1 MIDLTGLSV
10 KQLDA
15 VVQSAQQRK
24 EFLQKRPSA
33 ARVRAQVVKY
43 VAGYGYSI
51 EELFGSA
58 PSRRTA
64 AARRAPVKRAGTSG
78 KVPAK
83 YRNPANPDETWSGRG
98 RAPRWLAA
106 QLAKGKKI
114 DRFLIKD

>member
-64 AARRAPVKRAGTSG
+64 AARRAPVKRAER
-78 KVPAK
+78 PARCQRSTATRRIRTK
-83 YRNPANPDETWSGRG
+83 PGPGVEGR
-98 RAPRWLAA
+98 RAGWPLSWRRARRSI
-106 QLAKGKKI
+106 GS
-114 DRFLIKD
+114 